1 MILDTNAVSAA
12 VYDDADAW
20 RLIHTADLLC
30 LPVVVFGEFEY
41 GLLGS
46 NRVKDLRPRF
56 DYLIDAS
63 IPLPIDWETGKV
75 YASLKHK
82 QRLIGRPVPE
92 NDLWIAALALQHDQ
106 PILSRDAHFD
116 AIDGVRRV
124 GW

>member
-1 MILDTNAVSAA
+1 MILDTNAVSAI
-12 VYDDADAW
+12 VNRDANAR
-20 RLIHTADLLC
+20 RLANAADLLC
-30 LPVVVFGEFEY
+30 LPVIVFGEFEY

-46 NRVKDLRPRF
+46 NKVKDLRPKF
-56 DYLIDAS
+56 DYLIGAS
-63 IPLPIDWETGKV
+63 IPLPVDWDTGKV

-82 QRLIGRPVPE
+82 QRLIGRPIPE

>member
-1 MILDTNAVSAA
+1 MITDTNAVSAA

-20 RLIHTADLLC
+20 RLIHAADLLC
-30 LPVVVFGEFEY
+30 LQVIVFGEFEF

-56 DYLIDAS
+56 DYSIDAS
-63 IPLPIDWETGKV
+63 ILLPIDWDTGKV
-75 YASLKHK
+75 YALLKHK

-92 NDLWIAALALQHDQ
+92 NDIWIAALALKHDQ
-106 PILSRDAHFD
+106 PILSHDAYSD
-116 AIDGVRRV
+116 AIDGVRRI